1 MTNTEKKVVM
11 QLCTKILT
19 ETELYEI
26 DMEVRNLVDWI
37 CVSEQMKVN
46 NSKIRSLIGK
56 YKQIELECRE
66 GIRKKLE
73 CIKSVRSVMVCM
85 KNRMSKGAEGEVGEE
100 FGDIIAVKRE

>member
-37 CVSEQMKVN
+37 CVSEQMKEN
-46 NSKIRSLIGK
+46 NNKIRSLTGG
-56 YKQIELECRE
+56 YKQIEQECWE
-66 GIRKKLE
+66 GIVFLFPFVIWYFYIR
-73 CIKSVRSVMVCM
+73 
-85 KNRMSKGAEGEVGEE
+85 NRY
-100 FGDIIAVKRE
+100 FFRRCR